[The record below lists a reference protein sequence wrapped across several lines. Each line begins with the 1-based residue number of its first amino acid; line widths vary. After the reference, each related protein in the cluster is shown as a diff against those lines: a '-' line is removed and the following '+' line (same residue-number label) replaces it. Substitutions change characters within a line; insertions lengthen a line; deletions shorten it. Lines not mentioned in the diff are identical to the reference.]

1 MLKHASAGRV
11 ELALELSDE
20 HISLL
25 LEDNGSGFIT
35 QKPFNGKGVQKLG
48 LVAMQER
55 ASLLG
60 GRLTCVSRPGHG
72 TRLRAIVPF
81 TADKAMT

>member
-1 MLKHASAGRV
+1 M
-11 ELALELSDE
+11 ALELSNDNV
-20 HISLL
+20 SLS
-25 LEDNGSGFIT
+25 LEDNGRGFIT
-35 QKPFNGKGVQKLG
+35 EKPRNGSSVQKLG

-60 GRLTCVSRPGHG
+60 GRLTCFSRLERG

-81 TADKAMT
+81 TADKATT

>member
-1 MLKHASAGRV
+1 MS
-11 ELALELSDE
+11 EE
-20 HISLL
+20 HISLR

-35 QKPFNGKGVQKLG
+35 HTPFNGKGVQKLG